1 LIKSLSKNKNT
12 DGLIDEW
19 QLIED
24 ILSEN
29 TGQHPR
35 KTGINNDGTI

>member
-1 LIKSLSKNKNT
+1 MAKNKKT
-12 DGLIDEW
+12 DGLVDEW

-29 TGQHPR
+29 TGQHPK
-35 KTGINNDGTI
+35 KTGLNQNTGI